1 MALETFTFET
11 SMGEVKEPFGHP
23 LHFLSDQEKKDL
35 DQIGYSGKLNGKQT
49 SRTEY
54 LNSLG
59 KGEFSIL
66 QIKWDNGDFTE
77 KFVLSRHTK

>member
-11 SMGEVKEPFGHP
+11 SMGSVSTFFGHP

-35 DQIGYSGKLNGKQT
+35 DQIGYSGKLNGVKT
-49 SRTEY
+49 SRSEY

-66 QIKWDNGDFTE
+66 QTKWDNGDFSE

>member
-1 MALETFTFET
+1 MALETFTIET
-11 SMGEVKEPFGHP
+11 SMGKVSTFFGHP
-23 LHFLSDQEKKDL
+23 LHFLSDKEKQNL
-35 DQIGYSGKLNGKQT
+35 DEIGYSGKLNGVKT

-66 QIKWDNGDFTE
+66 QTKWDNGDFTE
-77 KFVLSRHTK
+77 KFVLSRATN